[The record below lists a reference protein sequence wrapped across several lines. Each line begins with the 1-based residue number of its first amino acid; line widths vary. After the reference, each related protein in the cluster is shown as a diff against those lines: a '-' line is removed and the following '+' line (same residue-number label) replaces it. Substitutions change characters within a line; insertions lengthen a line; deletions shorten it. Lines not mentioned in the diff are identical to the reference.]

1 MAARPSGGDFAID
14 PGYFARLCLDDEL
27 FGPDQPLREQ
37 EVHARVADLPGTA
50 RAESRDIFCRRRSLA
65 QQRFRSRVDRA
76 ADLWPPAAAAAQSGV
91 GVFHQM
97 IWRGLGAW
105 GLPKWE
111 LLAPQHQRLRRE
123 MATLRGIDAPSTAQS
138 RSAQIAAFA
147 ETLRELEPVWRLVDA
162 VSDLLNARYPAL
174 ASLPWGADWILRLAG
189 DRPPGTTYRTAR
201 TRPLNVFGGAGIRTV
216 HFQPP
221 DPNLPPVEVDWS
233 DSREETRQRLTA
245 VLERLFYAAF
255 LREDDLPS
263 EPMPDAEAL
272 RHDRRFQR
280 WLGRSE
286 AWAGTEAALESA
298 LDGSHPRGT
307 RPHTRDPLRRIRRD
321 VAIWAQVEIE
331 GRSAV
336 MVAGDHAERYDDEPT
351 FRASTGGRRSRLPTT
366 AKGVRDAI
374 ERAQRLLREP
384 ELSRG

>member
-1 MAARPSGGDFAID
+1 MAARPSGGGFAID
-14 PGYFARLCLDDEL
+14 HGCFARLCLDDEL
-27 FGPDQPLREQ
+27 FGPDRLLTEQ
-37 EVHARVADLPGTA
+37 EVHARVADLPGA
-50 RAESRDIFCRRRSLA
+50 AQEESRDIFCRRRSLS
-65 QQRFRSRVDRA
+65 QQRFRARVDRA
-76 ADLWPPAAAAAQSGV
+76 AALWPPAHAAAQSGV
-91 GVFHQM
+91 GVFPD
-97 IWRGLGAW
+97 WVRRGLGAW
-105 GLPKWE
+105 GLPKWGVLSSAHDRLHRDVAARNRVDVLAEPRPE
-111 LLAPQHQRLRRE
+111 L
-123 MATLRGIDAPSTAQS
+123 D
-138 RSAQIAAFA
+138 
-147 ETLRELEPVWRLVDA
+147 PVWCLVDA
-162 VSDLLNARYPAL
+162 VSDLNARYPAL
-174 ASLPWGADWILRLAG
+174 AALPWGPDWILRLAG

-216 HFQPP
+216 RFQPP

-245 VLERLFYAAF
+245 AAERLSYPAF

-272 RHDRRFQR
+272 RHDRRFRR

-307 RPHTRDPLRRIRRD
+307 RPHTRDPRRRIRRD

-336 MVAGDHAERYDDEPT
+336 MVAGDHAERYEDEPT
-351 FRASTGGRRSRLPTT
+351 FRAFTGGRRSRLPTT

-374 ERAQRLLREP
+374 ERAQRLLQEP
-384 ELSRG
+384 EL